1 MNTVTAVL
9 VGGPTVVLR
18 YAGLTIVTDPTFDP
32 PGTQESLTKTEG
44 PAIDADALPPID
56 LALVSHDH
64 HPDNLDVI
72 GLEVARGATLDL
84 TTLAGA
90 ARKEGFRGMEP
101 GDVATIDGPTAVTVT
116 AVEALHG
123 PAKIAAEVGPVI
135 GFVLR
140 ADGWPTL
147 YFSGDNAL
155 VSVVRGIARAHPDV
169 SIALLCMGAASV
181 PNRGPVLLTLN
192 ADRAARVAALWPD
205 AAIVPVHV
213 DGWKHFSQQRVAAL
227 AGLNANGVGD
237 RVVAL
242 ERGVETPLNS
252 TARYLEA
259 RSSSIGSSSTNSMS
273 ISSTSTRSSAG
284 DPAARGSS
292 IMISTAVPSSAT
304 VSTEGRRPR
313 TP

>member
-1 MNTVTAVL
+1 MNTVTAAL

-32 PGTQESLTKTEG
+32 PGPNSYLVKTEG

-72 GLEVARGATLDL
+72 GLKVALGATLAL
-84 TTLAGA
+84 TTKAGA

-101 GDVATIDGPTAVTVT
+101 GDVVTIDGPTPVTVT

-123 PAKIAAEVGPVI
+123 PRAIAALVGPVI
-135 GFVLR
+135 GFILR
-140 ADGWPTL
+140 AEAWPTL

-155 VSVVRGIARAHPDV
+155 VSVVKSIAKAHPDV
-169 SIALLCMGAASV
+169 AIAVLCMGAAAV
-181 PNRGPVLLTLN
+181 PSRGPVILTLN

-213 DGWKHFSQQRVAAL
+213 DGWRHFSQQRAAAI
-227 AGLNANGVGD
+227 AGLAANGLGH
-237 RVVAL
+237 RVIDL
-242 ERGVETPLNS
+242 PRGIETPLS
-252 TARYLEA
+252 
-259 RSSSIGSSSTNSMS
+259 
-273 ISSTSTRSSAG
+273 
-284 DPAARGSS
+284 
-292 IMISTAVPSSAT
+292 
-304 VSTEGRRPR
+304 
-313 TP
+313 